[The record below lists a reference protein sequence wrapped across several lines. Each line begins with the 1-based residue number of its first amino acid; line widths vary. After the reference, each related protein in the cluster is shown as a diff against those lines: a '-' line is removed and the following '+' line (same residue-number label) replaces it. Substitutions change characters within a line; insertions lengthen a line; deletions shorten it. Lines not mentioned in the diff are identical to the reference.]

1 MFNKNKRKYN
11 SRIAPTNGF
20 SISGNYEGLNSDE
33 ILHNIQSLFEKHGRI
48 VINYID
54 DDDSISV
61 TSLKTVYNDS
71 LEYKLEEIKDDIR
84 KIVTEKFK

>member
-1 MFNKNKRKYN
+1 MFNKHKRKYN

-20 SISGNYEGLNSDE
+20 SINGNSEGLNSDE
-33 ILHNIQSLFEKHGRI
+33 ILHNIQGLFEKHGRI
-48 VINYID
+48 VINFID
-54 DDDSISV
+54 DESISV

-84 KIVTEKFK
+84 DIVTKKFK

>member
-1 MFNKNKRKYN
+1 MFNKKKREYN

-20 SISGNYEGLNSDE
+20 SVSGNTEGLNSDE
-33 ILHNIQSLFEKHGRI
+33 ILHNIQELFKKHGRI
-48 VINYID
+48 VVNYI

-61 TSLKTVYNDS
+61 TPLTTVYNDS

-84 KIVTEKFK
+84 KIVTKKFE